1 MRCHSCV
8 TFSSQCTGCLF
19 DVAVLPNSSSNSHK
33 SESSVSVST
42 LVSKIGIMIAFVL
55 SLVLENVE
63 KPYGGWRWVIAAQY
77 LR

>member
-1 MRCHSCV
+1 MLLSHHNV
-8 TFSSQCTGCLF
+8 PDVCLMF
-19 DVAVLPNSSSNSHK
+19 AVLPNSSSNSHK

-42 LVSKIGIMIAFVL
+42 LVSKIGIMIAFLL